1 MANERRI
8 SKQLLDELLAGEDPT
23 TVFKSDG
30 LLGDLKKALAERILD
45 APLPAPAAALM
56 TQLLDVIVW
65 RVLRCLERDGLL
77 IRDPEQPWLDLAARD
92 ALDGYC
98 QVNRDCTIIAE

>member
-45 APLPAPAAALM
+45 AEMDHHL
-56 TQLLDVIVW
+56 
-65 RVLRCLERDGLL
+65 
-77 IRDPEQPWLDLAARD
+77 EQPAQQASGNHRNGHSSKTVVTDKGTSSR
-92 ALDGYC
+92 
-98 QVNRDCTIIAE
+98 N